1 MLLFSQQLAEGDSKL
16 RVHLTNLPLL
26 FLSVGI
32 SFSYG
37 AEDWQP
43 NRTEFGHPDLQGV
56 WYYGSAT
63 PMERPMSL
71 GDQLNYSAS
80 DSAQLISNLAQ
91 AEADKTQSLDP
102 DRAAPAAG
110 EIIAQEADHNFA
122 SFRSNLVQIEGGYR
136 TSLIV
141 SPEDGRFPFREGG
154 RDFFEAYLAQGYGAF
169 DGPELRPASERCAG
183 PNGGPM
189 APMIGWFYNANMQIY
204 QTEDFVIINAE
215 MNHDARIIHLNQQA
229 REHAYPQWMGYS
241 YGNWEGDTLVV
252 NTSQFRPEQS
262 WLAFRMSGEI
272 AVREEF
278 SLIDDDTI
286 FYRYTVTDPVIYS
299 EPFTVEKTISRR
311 AVGEAI
317 YEYACHEGNYSLPS
331 ILAGARRQ
339 EMDALSQ

>member
-1 MLLFSQQLAEGDSKL
+1 
-16 RVHLTNLPLL
+16 
-26 FLSVGI
+26 
-32 SFSYG
+32 
-37 AEDWQP
+37 
-43 NRTEFGHPDLQGV
+43 
-56 WYYGSAT
+56 
-63 PMERPMSL
+63 
-71 GDQLNYSAS
+71 
-80 DSAQLISNLAQ
+80 
-91 AEADKTQSLDP
+91 
-102 DRAAPAAG
+102 
-110 EIIAQEADHNFA
+110 
-122 SFRSNLVQIEGGYR
+122 
-136 TSLIV
+136 
-141 SPEDGRFPFREGG
+141 
-154 RDFFEAYLAQGYGAF
+154 
-169 DGPELRPASERCAG
+169 
-183 PNGGPM
+183 
-189 APMIGWFYNANMQIY
+189 MIGWFYNANMQIY